1 MNLYVEN
8 LLNLAECFEKA
19 IFNNVK
25 YPWDALPRIK
35 TFLLEFS
42 KNLPG
47 EFEQIDQYIWVGK
60 GTTIEKSALI
70 KGPAIIGRNCE
81 IRQGAYIRENVLLGD
96 GVVIG
101 NSTELKNSLL
111 FNKAQVPHFNYVG
124 DSILGFKAHLGAGV
138 ICSNLKS
145 NGEIVRV
152 KVGADYIETNLRK
165 FGAIVGDHAEV
176 GCNSVLNPGT
186 VIGRNSIV
194 YPLTPVRGFVPDN
207 HILKS
212 TGELVPKR

>member
-1 MNLYVEN
+1 MNLTVEN
-8 LLNLAECFEKA
+8 LLNLDECLEKD
-19 IFNNVK
+19 IFK
-25 YPWDALPRIK
+25 GLGYPWEALSRIK

-42 KNLPG
+42 RNLPG

-70 KGPAIIGRNCE
+70 KGPAIIGSNCE
-81 IRQGAYIRENVLLGD
+81 IRQCAYIRENVILGN

-145 NGEIVRV
+145 NGEPVKV
-152 KVGADYIETNLRK
+152 KVGADCIETNLRK
-165 FGAIVGDHAEV
+165 FGAIVGDNAEV

-194 YPLTPVRGFVPDN
+194 YPLTSVRGFVPGN

-212 TGELVPKR
+212 SGELVAKR